1 MCSGCIS
8 CGKHGP
14 DVGNDDEEEEEEDGD
29 EHDKQYFSLQS

>member
-14 DVGNDDEEEEEEDGD
+14 DVGNDDEEEEEDGD
-29 EHDKQYFSLQS
+29 EHDKQYFGLQS